1 MAGFRFHV
9 AAALRMALAL
19 LLATG
24 AFAGSPPGAGPVRVF
39 NAADGVPQMAIYAL
53 APDREG
59 RLWAG
64 TLAGVARFDGQA
76 WKSVEGP
83 PSRYALLVNA
93 NSMTSASDGS
103 MWIGTRFQGYLEF
116 TQGGWKVHDVQS
128 GLPINNVNGILES
141 SRQDRSGRRIL
152 YGATHGKGIVAYQ
165 DGAWQRLGGELAE
178 ERTFCL
184 LEREGALWVGSA
196 RGVWILEQGRW
207 RPFEANGSL
216 ADPLVRT
223 LAETTETDGSR
234 CLWIGTEKGGLYRWR
249 HGRLEALPMKEHMG
263 NTSVRALQAGADGS
277 MWVGTS
283 GGGMAQ
289 ILGDQWLVRGTHS
302 GLQSDFIRCLAF
314 TPGGPDGSVL
324 WAGSDGKGIFRIH
337 SGGWRRVTVP
347 WPHADPRVQGFA
359 ETRNPATGQPVLW
372 MGNTCLARLEKGVYT
387 IFRPNLDAAG
397 ETMRSLYAFP
407 GDQDLWFGFG
417 GSLGRFSA
425 GRFRFWTEKD
435 GFPQGTVR
443 VLAGTRDAKGT
454 RILWIGT
461 SRGLVRWD
469 GRTFLAVPPPP
480 GDPTP
485 SVRSLDV
492 DGTRL
497 WVGTDKGL
505 ACREGDAWVTPGA
518 QASFPPV
525 GVHALLR
532 LPSGMV
538 VGTFGS
544 GVLQF
549 EDPRGSGGHQ
559 SFTTR
564 NTPALRQDLVYDLVQ
579 DAAGRIYVSSPR
591 GVARVDPARGWT
603 WDNFSTEDG
612 LPGMEC
618 IKGSLFRDSS
628 GRIWVGTE
636 DGPAW
641 LEPRTAAQDLVPK
654 PLVWESAGVRGRSLV
669 EGAELSHKDQGI
681 RFEYR
686 LLTGHREQDT
696 AYRTQLKGLQD
707 APGDWSALSYTQF
720 PSLPAGRY
728 TMLVWARDYAGN
740 QTGPLGFAFRVLPP
754 PWFSPLA
761 WAAYAV
767 LLGGGVLAL
776 LRLRTRVLADR
787 NRELV
792 ERIGDA
798 TREIE
803 LRREEQE
810 KLNRELVL
818 LNLEKTQFMGIAAHD
833 LRNPLNTIILVSDG
847 LVTGDLEDCPPEIQP
862 WVRKIATSAHHMTAL
877 IDEFLD
883 VNAIESGRSKPSL
896 RILGVEEILDPMAS
910 LYKLRLEA
918 KGQTLVMEGAGGPG
932 RILADPNHLR
942 QILDNLLS
950 NASKFSPHGAVLR
963 VRVVPGP
970 ATTRLDVIDQGP
982 GVLESERGNLF
993 RRFSKLSARPTGGES
1008 SSGLGLSIVKHLVDA
1023 NHGRIWV
1030 ENQPGGGCAFC
1041 LEVPS
1046 ALPAGDGLILAEKN

>member
-1 MAGFRFHV
+1 MR
-9 AAALRMALAL
+9 LALAL
-19 LLATG
+19 CLAAW
-24 AFAGSPPGAGPVRVF
+24 AFAGAPPGAGPVRVF
-39 NAADGVPQMAIYAL
+39 NASDGVPQMAIYAL
-53 APDREG
+53 AADHQG

-76 WKSVEGP
+76 WKAVEGP

-93 NSMTSASDGS
+93 NSMTCTSDGA
-103 MWIGTRFQGYLEF
+103 MWIGTRFQGYLEYR
-116 TQGGWKVHDVQS
+116 QGAWKVHDLQA
-128 GLPINNVNGILES
+128 GLPINNVNQLIES
-141 SRQDRSGRRIL
+141 SRLDRSGRRIL
-152 YGATHGKGIVAYQ
+152 YGATHGRGVVAYQ
-165 DGAWQRLGGELAE
+165 DGAWQRLGGDLSE

-207 RPFEANGSL
+207 RPFEGNGAL
-216 ADPLVRT
+216 ADPLVRA
-223 LAETTETDGSR
+223 LAESTEPDGSR
-234 CLWIGTEKGGLYRWR
+234 SLWIGTEKGGLYRWR
-249 HGRLEALPMKEHMG
+249 KGRLEALPMKERMG
-263 NTSVRALQAGADGS
+263 NTSVRALLGGGDGS

-289 ILGDQWLVRGTHS
+289 ISGDQWLVRSTHS

-347 WPHADPRVQGFA
+347 WPHADPRVQAFA

-372 MGNTCLARLEKGVYT
+372 MANTCLASLEQGVYT
-387 IFRPNLDAAG
+387 IHKPNAG
-397 ETMRSLYAFP
+397 PVSETMRSLYAFP
-407 GDQDLWFGFG
+407 GEQDLYFGMG
-417 GSLGRFSA
+417 NSLGRFSQ
-425 GRFRFWTEKD
+425 GRFRFWSEKE
-435 GFPQGTVR
+435 GFAQGTVR
-443 VLAGTRDAKGT
+443 VLAGTRDARGG
-454 RILWIGT
+454 RVLWIGT

-469 GRTFLAVPPPP
+469 GAAFQAMPPPP
-480 GDPTP
+480 GDPKP

-492 DGTRL
+492 DGSRL

-505 ACREGDAWVTPGA
+505 ACLEGEAWVSPPVLA
-518 QASFPPV
+518 NFPPV
-525 GVHALLR
+525 GVHALLQLR
-532 LPSGMV
+532 SDLV

-544 GVLQF
+544 GVIHF
-549 EDPRGSGGHQ
+549 ENPGGSGGHHT
-559 SFTTR
+559 FTTR

-579 DAAGRIYVSSPR
+579 DGAGRIYVSSPR
-591 GVARVDPARGWT
+591 GVARVDPGRGWT

-618 IKGSLFRDSS
+618 IKGSLFRDSR

-641 LEPRTAAQDLVPK
+641 LEPGTSTQDSVPK
-654 PLVWESAGVRGRSLV
+654 PLVWESAVVRGRSLAQG
-669 EGAELSHKDQGI
+669 ERLSHRDQGV
-681 RFEYR
+681 RFEFR

-696 AYRTQLKGLQD
+696 VYRTQLVGLQD
-707 APGDWSALSYTQF
+707 APGDWSGLSYAQF

-728 TMLVWARDYAGN
+728 TMLVWGRDYAGN
-740 QTGPLGFAFRVLPP
+740 QTGPLAFPFRVLPA

-761 WAAYAV
+761 WGIYAV

-787 NRELV
+787 NRELM
-792 ERIGDA
+792 ERIGSA

-803 LRREEQE
+803 QRREEQE

-847 LVTGDLEDCPPEIQP
+847 LVTGDLEDCPPEIGP

-883 VNAIESGRSKPSL
+883 VNAIESGMSSPRA
-896 RILGVEEILDPMAS
+896 RAVAIQEILDPLAS
-910 LYKLRLEA
+910 LYKLRLDA
-918 KGQTLVMEGAGGPG
+918 KGQVLVVEGEG
-932 RILADPNHLR
+932 RVLADPNHLR

-950 NASKFSPHGAVLR
+950 NASKFSPSGAVLR
-963 VRVVPGP
+963 IRVIPGP
-970 ATTRLDVIDQGP
+970 AATRIEVIDQGP
-982 GVLESERGNLF
+982 GIQESEKANLF
-993 RRFSKLSARPTGGES
+993 RRFVKLSARPTGGES

-1023 NHGRIWV
+1023 NHGRVWV
-1030 ENQPGGGCAFC
+1030 ERPSDVGCAFC
-1041 LEVPS
+1041 LELPS
-1046 ALPAGDGLILAEKN
+1046 TTEG

>member
-1 MAGFRFHV
+1 MAGSRLPV
-9 AAALRMALAL
+9 AAAFLLVLAL
-19 LLATG
+19 LPGIRAR
-24 AFAGSPPGAGPVRVF
+24 AEAPPGAGPVRVF

-53 APDREG
+53 ASDREG

-83 PSRYALLVNA
+83 PSRYALLVNG
-93 NSMTSASDGS
+93 NSMTSTSDGA
-103 MWIGTRFQGYLEF
+103 MWIGTRFQGYLEYRRS
-116 TQGGWKVHDVQS
+116 GWKVHDTQS
-128 GLPINNVNGILES
+128 GLPINNVNGLLES

-152 YGATHGKGIVAYQ
+152 YGATHGKGVVAYQ

-196 RGVWILEQGRW
+196 RGVWILEHGRW

-223 LAETTETDGSR
+223 LAESTEPDGSR
-234 CLWIGTEKGGLYRWR
+234 NVWIGTEKGGLYRWR
-249 HGRLEALPMKEHMG
+249 RGRLEALPMKERMG
-263 NTSVRALQAGADGS
+263 NTSVRALLAGADGS

-289 ILGDQWLVRGTHS
+289 ITGDQWLVRGTRN
-302 GLQSDFIRCLAF
+302 GLASDFIRCLAF

-347 WPHADPRVQGFA
+347 WPHADPRVQAFA
-359 ETRNPATGQPVLW
+359 ETRNPATGEPVLW
-372 MGNTCLARLEKGVYT
+372 MGNTGLARLEKGVYT
-387 IFRPNLDAAG
+387 FFNPGLDAAG
-397 ETMRSLYAFP
+397 ATMRSLFAFP
-407 GDQDLWFGFG
+407 GESDLWFGYG
-417 GSLGRFSA
+417 NSLGRFSG

-435 GFPQGTVR
+435 GFPPGTVR
-443 VLAGTRDAKGT
+443 VLAGTRDARGA

-461 SRGLVRWD
+461 SRGLVRFD
-469 GRTFLAVPPPP
+469 GRSFLAVEPPP
-480 GDPTP
+480 GDPKP

-497 WVGTDKGL
+497 WMGTDKGL
-505 ACREGDAWVTPGA
+505 ACREGDAWVTPGS

-532 LPSGMV
+532 LPAGMV

-544 GVLQF
+544 GVLLF
-549 EDPRGSGGHQ
+549 DDPRGSGGHR

-591 GVARVDPARGWT
+591 GVARVDPARGWA
-603 WDNFSTEDG
+603 WDNFGTEDG

-641 LEPRTAAQDLVPK
+641 LDPATSAQDVVPK
-654 PLVWESAGVRGRSLV
+654 PLVWESASVRGRAL
-669 EGAELSHKDQGI
+669 EPGARLSHRDHGI
-681 RFEYR
+681 RFEFR

-696 AYRTQLKGLQD
+696 VYRTQLKGLQD
-707 APGDWSALSYTQF
+707 APGDWSAASGAQY
-720 PSLPAGRY
+720 PSLPPGPY
-728 TMLVWARDYAGN
+728 TLLVWARDYAGN
-740 QTGPLGFAFRVLPP
+740 PTGPLEFAFQVLPP
-754 PWFSPLA
+754 PWLSPWA
-761 WAAYAV
+761 WAGYAV
-767 LLGGGVLAL
+767 LLGAGVLGL
-776 LRLRTRVLADR
+776 LRLRTRVLAER

-792 ERIGDA
+792 ERIGEA

-803 LRREEQE
+803 QRREEQE

-818 LNLEKTQFMGIAAHD
+818 LNLDKTQFMGIAAHD

-847 LVTGDLEDCPPEIQP
+847 LVSGDLEECPPEIQP

-896 RILGVEEILDPMAS
+896 RVLGLEEVLEPLAS
-910 LYKLRLEA
+910 LHRLRLEA
-918 KGQTLVMEGAGGPG
+918 KGQVLVVEGAAGPA
-932 RILADPNHLR
+932 RIVADPNHLR

-963 VRVVPGP
+963 IRVVPGP
-970 ATTRLDVIDQGP
+970 AATRLDVIDQGP
-982 GVLESERGNLF
+982 GVKDSERGDLF

-1046 ALPAGDGLILAEKN
+1046 ALPAGGSLNLTEKN